1 MRKVVPAM
9 GLSFVLVAGG
19 HALAQ
24 DKTPKMAIMNI
35 QAAISQ
41 SSEGQQAA
49 KELQAKFAPKRAE
62 LEKQQKEIMDLQN
75 QLRNQEKVL
84 SDEARTKLLRTI
96 DDKTKAFNRT
106 NEDATTEFQQA
117 EQDAV
122 NQIGQKM
129 MGVISEY
136 AKKNS
141 YALILDVSQT
151 PVLYADAALDVTE
164 DIVGLYNQ
172 ATAQAQPTSGSSAA
186 PPASEQPSATPAT
199 PTPKP
204 APASEPPKPQ
214 TSPPASNP

>member
-1 MRKVVPAM
+1 MRKAVPAM
-9 GLSFVLVAGG
+9 GLSFVLVIGS
-19 HALAQ
+19 HVLAQ

-35 QAAISQ
+35 QAAIAQ
-41 SSEGQQAA
+41 SNEGQQAA
-49 KELQAKFAPKRAE
+49 KELQNRFAPKRAD

-75 QLRNQEKVL
+75 QLRSQERVL
-84 SDEARTKLLRTI
+84 SEEARTKLLRTI
-96 DDKTKAFNRT
+96 DDKTKAFNRS

-122 NQIGQKM
+122 NVIGQKM
-129 MGVISEY
+129 IGVVSEY
-136 AKKNS
+136 AKKNG

-151 PVLYADAALDVTE
+151 PVLYADAALDVTG

-172 ATAQAQPTSGSSAA
+172 LAAQPTSGSATQ
-186 PPASEQPSATPAT
+186 PPATGQTSATPA
-199 PTPKP
+199 PKP